1 MKANWFYVAMV
12 AASVLL
18 VSCHTAK
25 ETVSGNDI
33 RGEWNIV
40 EIEGIPVEAQSQPF
54 IGFDVANG
62 RIYGYSGCNRLM
74 GSLNLSGENKIELGQ
89 MASTMMACP
98 DMEIERRVLDALAS
112 VKSLKNE
119 GNTLVLYGSARKP
132 LMLLQKRFDVVPLSS
147 LKGEWEVVSL
157 YGTTLPVDM
166 ENTPSIDLDIATNRV
181 SGNSGC
187 NRLTGEIRRDEAV
200 ENSISFAHVASTRM
214 ACPDMATENQVLS
227 ALNSVRTCGMLDNG
241 RLALMDEGGTIVLE
255 LERSK

>member
-1 MKANWFYVAMV
+1 
-12 AASVLL
+12 
-18 VSCHTAK
+18 
-25 ETVSGNDI
+25 
-33 RGEWNIV
+33 
-40 EIEGIPVEAQSQPF
+40 
-54 IGFDVANG
+54 
-62 RIYGYSGCNRLM
+62 M
-74 GSLNLSGENKIELGQ
+74 GSLNLSGENKIELEQ

-98 DMEIERRVLDALAS
+98 DMEVERRVLDALAS

-157 YGTTLPVDM
+157 YGTALPADM

-241 RLALMDEGGTIVLE
+241 RLALMDEGGYDRIGIGAE
-255 LERSK
+255 QIIFCNI